1 MLARR
6 GIGAALVCAWV
17 GSAATSQAQTAR
29 ETSQAQA
36 ARDLV
41 GSWRLVSI
49 ASQQP
54 GRDAAALG
62 QKPSGTMMFG
72 SDGRFA
78 LIFVRSDLPKFASN
92 SRASGTADENRAVVQ
107 GSIAIFGTYSV
118 EDAGKTLVMR
128 IENST
133 FPNWAGAEQRRALT
147 LGADELTYTTPG
159 SGGMGAAVTLRRAT

>member
-6 GIGAALVCAWV
+6 GIGAAMVCASV
-17 GSAATSQAQTAR
+17 GSAATSQAQTA
-29 ETSQAQA
+29 Q
-36 ARDLV
+36 DLV

-62 QKPSGTMMFG
+62 ERPSGTMMFG

-78 LIFVRSDLPKFASN
+78 LIFVRSDLPTSASN
-92 SRASGTADENRAVVQ
+92 SRASGTPDENRAVVQ

-128 IENST
+128 IENGT

-147 LGADELTYTTPG
+147 LSGDELTYTTPG
-159 SGGMGAAVTLRRAT
+159 SGGVAAVATLRRAT